1 MKKYFIVFIFFLL
14 ATFSGFAQYAEY
26 DWEDRDTWMPVKEIF
41 ELAGVKTGHKAADIG
56 CNEGYLTVRL
66 AKTVGEDGHI
76 YAVDV
81 KEYLLTRLE
90 DHLAE
95 RELDNVSVILGDY
108 DNPKLP
114 VNELDIVIIM
124 DSYHEMKDYKK
135 IMKHVYTSLKPGGKL
150 VIMEKLKS
158 RVKNGT
164 RSEQADAHSLS
175 PKYVKKE
182 MKAVDLK
189 ILKEVNN
196 LGYWENDK
204 DKMMWV
210 LVAEK

>member
-1 MKKYFIVFIFFLL
+1 MV
-14 ATFSGFAQYAEY
+14 
-26 DWEDRDTWMPVKEIF
+26 
-41 ELAGVKTGHKAADIG
+41 
-56 CNEGYLTVRL
+56 
-66 AKTVGEDGHI
+66 
-76 YAVDV
+76 
-81 KEYLLTRLE
+81 
-90 DHLAE
+90 E

-164 RSEQADAHSLS
+164 RSEQTDAHSLS